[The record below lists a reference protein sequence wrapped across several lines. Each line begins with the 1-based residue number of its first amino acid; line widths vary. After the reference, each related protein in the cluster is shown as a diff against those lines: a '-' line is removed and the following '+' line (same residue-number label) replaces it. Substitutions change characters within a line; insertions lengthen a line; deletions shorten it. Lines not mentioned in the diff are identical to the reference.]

1 MATKRATKPETT
13 AAARKAHNKKVMA
26 AARAAIFKGT
36 KQKPIKPSD
45 TELPHLST
53 GSLSV
58 NMLIGGTPA
67 ADGKPICPG
76 FPRRRL
82 TEVYGPESSGK
93 TTLLLQSI
101 VEAQKG
107 GGMAMFIDFEHA
119 LDLAY
124 AKAVGV
130 SFDEDCWQF
139 YQPTTMEEGLKMAYV
154 GIVLGVDIVGIDS
167 IAGMVPAAELKKSL
181 DDAAKIGVVAA
192 KLARDLPKFVMW
204 LMKHPMDQI
213 SKKSIEDHP
222 GTALVV
228 LNQTRALISTSGGGH
243 GDNENTSGGKA
254 LKFFAY
260 LRLRLQRIKSE
271 FVERKDPI
279 TGKKRRYPFGNVTI
293 VKVVKSKVDA
303 KQGHSTNIFI
313 RYGYG
318 IDDYLSI
325 IEAGVTYKII
335 KKNGP
340 MFNYGAHTFK
350 GKEAF
355 RKFLMTP
362 DGEKVFF
369 EIKDKLVP
377 LIGGSAD
384 PAATAENMTDEDL
397 ILEQMAEDGMGE
409 DDEDDDEDLGEEMD
423 EALSDISLD
432 DPEPEDDDN

>member
-1 MATKRATKPETT
+1 MATTTKKGKLTT
-13 AAARKAHNKKVMA
+13 DQAAHNRKTMA

-45 TELPHLST
+45 TELPHTST

-101 VEAQKG
+101 VETQKA

-119 LDLAY
+119 LDLGY

-130 SFDEDCWQF
+130 NFDDDCWQF

-154 GIVLGVDIVGIDS
+154 GIHLGIDIVGIDS
-167 IAGMVPAAELKKSL
+167 IAGMVPKNELKKSL
-181 DDAAKIGVVAA
+181 DDSAKIGVVAA
-192 KLARDLPKFVMW
+192 MLARDLPKFVMW
-204 LMKHPMDQI
+204 LMKHPMEGTGDN
-213 SKKSIEDHP
+213 KKSIIGHP

-279 TGKKRRYPFGNVTI
+279 TGKKRRYPFGNVTV

-325 IEAGVTYKII
+325 IEAGVTYKLI
-335 KKNGP
+335 KKEGAV
-340 MFNYGAHTFK
+340 FSYGEHKFK
-350 GKEAF
+350 GKESF
-355 RKFLMTP
+355 RKFLM
-362 DGEKVFF
+362 GEGDKVFL
-369 EIKDKLVP
+369 EIRDKLVP
-377 LIGGSAD
+377 LIGGSAN
-384 PAATAENMTDEDL
+384 PAATEENMTDEDL
-397 ILEQMAEDGMGE
+397 ILEQMAEDGLI
-409 DDEDDDEDLGEEMD
+409 DDDGEELDEGME
-423 EALSDISLD
+423 EALADASLDD
-432 DPEPEDDDN
+432 DPEPEDA